1 MTEQRWQVFAAAA
14 PVGLAA
20 LVGGATWVTLTAQP
34 HSPQAGPAADSGTT
48 ASPRP
53 TVDRH
58 LVALRHQINAE
69 SRRVRHL
76 QARLDDVHRTTRT
89 VLASTPTVGSS
100 TGGATV
106 STSTSGGT
114 GSGWQAPS
122 IPSSNPAPAN
132 PPPTQT
138 TTGASGTT
146 PP

>member
-20 LVGGATWVTLTAQP
+20 LVGGATWVTLTASP
-34 HSPQAGPAADSGTT
+34 PSPQAGPAADAGRAGT
-48 ASPRP
+48 AHP
-53 TVDRH
+53 TPDPH
-58 LVALRHQINAE
+58 LVKLRHQISAE

-76 QARLDDVHRTTRT
+76 QARLDDVPRTTRT

-106 STSTSGGT
+106 STSTSGGS
-114 GSGWQAPS
+114 GGGWQAPS